1 LKAAVLLFCP
11 RKIEVDVTTYLG
23 RQMDAPAAS
32 LAELEDA
39 PYAWL
44 TDHQAAVLTVLY
56 SQNKTTTSNQPAVL
70 FSQNKTATS
79 NQPAVLFSQNKPAP
93 AIRTNEH
100 AVNLQQRRLYMQ
112 RSRVVYSR
120 CSSSIFQAIITSI
133 YPKDTQRSFASL
145 DGQSI
150 MWASPVT

>member
-44 TDHQAAVLTVLY
+44 TDHQPAVL
-56 SQNKTTTSNQPAVL
+56 AVL
-70 FSQNKTATS
+70 FSQNKTAVS
-79 NQPAVLFSQNKPAP
+79 NQPAVLFSQNKPATSTLLSEQTSTSHQNKRTCCEFAATA
-93 AIRTNEH
+93 AIY
-100 AVNLQQRRLYMQ
+100 AKIP
-112 RSRVVYSR
+112 
-120 CSSSIFQAIITSI
+120 SSILQV
-133 YPKDTQRSFASL
+133 Q
-145 DGQSI
+145 
-150 MWASPVT
+150 

>member
-44 TDHQAAVLTVLY
+44 TDHQPAVL
-56 SQNKTTTSNQPAVL
+56 AVL

-79 NQPAVLFSQNKPAP
+79 NQTAVLFSQNRPATSTLLSEETSQHQP
-93 AIRTNEH
+93 SEPTNM
-100 AVNLQQRRLYMQ
+100 L
-112 RSRVVYSR
+112 
-120 CSSSIFQAIITSI
+120 
-133 YPKDTQRSFASL
+133 
-145 DGQSI
+145 
-150 MWASPVT
+150 